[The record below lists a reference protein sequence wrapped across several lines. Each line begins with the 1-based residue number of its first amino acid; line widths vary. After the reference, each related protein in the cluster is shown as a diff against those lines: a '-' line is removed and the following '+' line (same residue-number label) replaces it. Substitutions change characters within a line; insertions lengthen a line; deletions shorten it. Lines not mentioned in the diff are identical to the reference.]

1 MNITKIALLSV
12 AALVF
17 AGCGPKSLP
26 SDWSGT
32 PQTGTARAES
42 PTFSQGEDLPAG
54 QESLTEE
61 ITEETAGRDDSA
73 SGDKVAGWLSDNG
86 IPENAKLAVI
96 YFGFDQF
103 NVEAD
108 QRGKLD
114 AIIDAVKR
122 GRENIYIVGYSDYFG
137 TEEYNRA
144 LSDKRAQSVKN
155 YLKNLGA
162 DDSAQIR
169 ALGEAFAVQNGTKAE
184 VAEDRKVIVVDG
196 NAE

>member
-26 SDWSGT
+26 SDWRGA
-32 PQTGTARAES
+32 PQTGTTAPS
-42 PTFSQGEDLPAG
+42 STYSQGEDILSDD
-54 QESLTEE
+54 ESLTE
-61 ITEETAGRDDSA
+61 ITDETSGRDSSPA
-73 SGDKVAGWLSDNG
+73 GDKVAGWVANNT

-96 YFGFDQF
+96 YFGFDKF

-114 AIIDAVKR
+114 AIIDVVKR
-122 GRENIYIVGYSDYFG
+122 GGENIYIVGYSDYFG
-137 TEEYNRA
+137 TEEYNLA

-162 DDSAQIR
+162 DDSAQIQ
-169 ALGEAFAVQNGTKAE
+169 ALGEAYAVQNGTKTE